1 MNKNL
6 EKELH
11 MIKNKLD
18 VDNGLVIT
26 VFAAIS
32 AVMLAWNCLVIY
44 DIKRDVKQIK
54 ITVNDMHETLT
65 EMTQP
70 QIDIVETDISSEA
83 NLNKLP

>member
-32 AVMLAWNCLVIY
+32 SVMLAWNCLVIY

>member
-1 MNKNL
+1 
-6 EKELH
+6 

-32 AVMLAWNCLVIY
+32 SVMLAWNCLVIY

>member
-18 VDNGLVIT
+18 VENELVIT
-26 VFAAIS
+26 VFAVIS
-32 AVMLAWNCLVIY
+32 SVLLAWNCLVIY

-54 ITVNDMHETLT
+54 ITVNSIHETLT
-65 EMTQP
+65 EMTHP
-70 QIDIVETDISSEA
+70 QIDIVETDISSEV
-83 NLNKLP
+83 NE

>member
-32 AVMLAWNCLVIY
+32 SVMLAWNCLVIY
-44 DIKRDVKQIK
+44 DIKKDVKQIK

-70 QIDIVETDISSEA
+70 QIDIVETDISSES

>member
-6 EKELH
+6 EKELY

-32 AVMLAWNCLVIY
+32 SVMLAWNCLVIY

>member
-1 MNKNL
+1 M

-32 AVMLAWNCLVIY
+32 SVMLAWNCLVIY

>member
-1 MNKNL
+1 MK
-6 EKELH
+6 
-11 MIKNKLD
+11 KNKQD
-18 VDNGLVIT
+18 VENGLVII

-32 AVMLAWNCLVIY
+32 SVLLAWNCLVIY

-70 QIDIVETDISSEA
+70 QIDIVETDISAEV
-83 NLNKLP
+83 NH

>member
-1 MNKNL
+1 
-6 EKELH
+6 
-11 MIKNKLD
+11 
-18 VDNGLVIT
+18 
-26 VFAAIS
+26 
-32 AVMLAWNCLVIY
+32 MLAWNCLVIY

-83 NLNKLP
+83 NQEDNE

>member
-32 AVMLAWNCLVIY
+32 SVMLAWNCLVIY

-70 QIDIVETDISSEA
+70 QIDIVETDISSES

>member
-32 AVMLAWNCLVIY
+32 SVMLAWNCLVIY
-44 DIKRDVKQIK
+44 DIKKDVKQIK